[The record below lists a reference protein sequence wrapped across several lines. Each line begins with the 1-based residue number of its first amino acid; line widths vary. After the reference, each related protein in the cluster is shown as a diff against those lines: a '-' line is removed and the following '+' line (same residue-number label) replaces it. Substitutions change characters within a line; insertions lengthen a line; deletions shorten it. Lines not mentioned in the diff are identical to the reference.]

1 MSEKMRLAL
10 KFLGILMGASL
21 LLYCSSLE
29 ERRTLF
35 FITLHELV
43 PSPGAHDVGMV
54 MEVRTADGT
63 QRRHVRKIPITSSAY
78 IYKIDVIPGKDR
90 RHWGLRLY
98 FDEVAKGLWH
108 EAFHYRK
115 GDQVAVIVDG
125 FLAGFSNI
133 GIRRTDEC
141 VLELDGLW
149 NRQEA
154 EAIAAQAKHN
164 HDLYAV
170 KPW

>member
-1 MSEKMRLAL
+1 MRPAR
-10 KFLGILMGASL
+10 KFLGIMMVATLFLS
-21 LLYCSSLE
+21 CSSLD
-29 ERRTLF
+29 ERKTLF

-43 PSPGAHDVGMV
+43 PSPEQYDGGMV
-54 MEVRTADGT
+54 MVVRTADGT
-63 QRRHVRKIPITSSAY
+63 EQRHVRRIPITSSAY

-115 GDQVAVIVDG
+115 GDKLAVIVDG
-125 FLAGFSNI
+125 FLAGFSSL
-133 GIRRTDEC
+133 GVRRTEEC

-149 NRQEA
+149 NKQEA
-154 EAIAAQAKHN
+154 EAIAAQAKRN
-164 HDLYAV
+164 HDVYAV